1 MYTDKPVSMEF
12 AVKNMLILEVVVLSQ
27 DVKFIANYFF
37 FNTCQINLFT
47 KISQFRIILL
57 CVSLHPF
64 AYI

>member
-37 FNTCQINLFT
+37 FNTSQINLFT
-47 KISQFRIILL
+47 KKSQF
-57 CVSLHPF
+57 
-64 AYI
+64 